1 MRVCTVCKRE
11 LDESC
16 FNKNKARK
24 DGLTTNC
31 KDCQKAYNDKRKL
44 KPKINITHKICTSCK
59 QDLDISNFNLC
70 SCTRDGHEARCR
82 ICQNNAEARLE
93 YYKERN
99 NEIKPQ
105 IKHKTCS
112 KCNQDMSINNF
123 HINKNT
129 KDGYNTWCRF
139 CQKEYDKIYYRNTKD
154 SRKEIRKD
162 IRRKQNER
170 INKNPTLKLNSRMSG
185 NIYSTLKGNKAE
197 RHWEDLVGYTL
208 QELKE
213 HLEKQFDE
221 NMNWDNQGSYWEIDH
236 IIPKNQFNYISPE
249 DKDFK
254 ICWSLM
260 NLRPLYWKENVSRPR
275 KGQDVP
281 EELKQRI
288 LNQKYKKQV

>member
-1 MRVCTVCKRE
+1 MRVCTICKRE

-16 FNKNKARK
+16 FNINRARK

-44 KPKINITHKICTSCK
+44 KPKINVTHKICTSCK
-59 QDLDISNFNLC
+59 QDLDISSFNLC
-70 SCTRDGHEARCR
+70 SCTKDGHEARCR
-82 ICQNNAEARLE
+82 KCQNNAEARLQ

-99 NEIKPQ
+99 NEIKPK
-105 IKHKTCS
+105 ITHKICS
-112 KCNQDMSINNF
+112 KCGQDLDINNF

-139 CQKEYDKIYYRNTKD
+139 CQKEYDKIYYKD
-154 SRKEIRKD
+154 TLESRREIRKEQS
-162 IRRKQNER
+162 RKQNKR
-170 INKNPTLKLNSRMSG
+170 ISNNPVLKLNQNMSR
-185 NIYSTLKGNKAE
+185 NIYQALREAKAE

-208 QELKE
+208 EELKE

-236 IIPKNQFNYISPE
+236 IIPKNQFHYTTAE
-249 DKDFK
+249 DPDFK

-260 NLRPLYWKENVSRPR
+260 NLRPLYWQDNVNRPR

-281 EELKQRI
+281 EELKQQI
-288 LNQKYKKQV
+288 LSQNL

>member
-1 MRVCTVCKRE
+1 MRVCTICKRE

-44 KPKINITHKICTSCK
+44 KPKINVTHKICTSCK
-59 QDLDISNFNLC
+59 QDLDISSFNLC
-70 SCTRDGHEARCR
+70 SCTKDGHEARCR
-82 ICQNNAEARLE
+82 KCQNNAEARLQ

-99 NEIKPQ
+99 NEIKPK
-105 IKHKTCS
+105 ITHKICS
-112 KCNQDMSINNF
+112 KCGQDLDINNF

-139 CQKEYDKIYYRNTKD
+139 CQKEYDKIYYKNTID
-154 SRKEIRKD
+154 SRREIRKEQS
-162 IRRKQNER
+162 IKQNKR
-170 INKNPTLKLNSRMSG
+170 VSNNPVLKLNQNMSR
-185 NIYSTLKGNKAE
+185 NICQALKGAKAE

-208 QELKE
+208 KELKE

-221 NMNWDNQGSYWEIDH
+221 NMNWSNQGSYWEIDH
-236 IIPKNQFNYISPE
+236 IIPKNQFHYTTAE
-249 DKDFK
+249 DHDFK

-260 NLRPLYWKENVSRPR
+260 NLRPLYWQDNVNRPR

-281 EELKQRI
+281 EELKQQI
-288 LNQKYKKQV
+288 LSQNL